1 MNPSE
6 TEPTQNVMSSSAPE
20 TFPLIKDQLLFAE
33 SIYACLPMSI
43 EIYDTNGI
51 LRSINEHALQMYGVT
66 DKTTVV
72 NIVNL
77 FNSPY
82 MDETLKNR
90 IQRGE
95 DIVLEFE
102 YDFDRIKDNAYFST
116 QNKNTIIYE
125 AKVVPLRSKEGEII
139 GHILLSNDVTA
150 IKKLNFVRMKAKESG
165 NGYGSGLYVI
175 LGI

>member
-66 DKTTVV
+66 DKTTVEKTTHTSLPK
-72 NIVNL
+72 IRTRS
-77 FNSPY
+77 F
-82 MDETLKNR
+82 MK
-90 IQRGE
+90 QRSFPCEARREKSSG
-95 DIVLEFE
+95 
-102 YDFDRIKDNAYFST
+102 
-116 QNKNTIIYE
+116 IYCF
-125 AKVVPLRSKEGEII
+125 P
-139 GHILLSNDVTA
+139 T
-150 IKKLNFVRMKAKESG
+150 M
-165 NGYGSGLYVI
+165 
-175 LGI
+175 

>member
-6 TEPTQNVMSSSAPE
+6 TEPTTQNVMSSSEPE
-20 TFPLIKDQLLFAE
+20 TFPLTKDQLLFAE

-77 FNSPY
+77 
-82 MDETLKNR
+82 L
-90 IQRGE
+90 
-95 DIVLEFE
+95 IVLIWTKLSKSHSERRR
-102 YDFDRIKDNAYFST
+102 YCSGIRIR
-116 QNKNTIIYE
+116 
-125 AKVVPLRSKEGEII
+125 L
-139 GHILLSNDVTA
+139 
-150 IKKLNFVRMKAKESG
+150 
-165 NGYGSGLYVI
+165 
-175 LGI
+175 

>member
-6 TEPTQNVMSSSAPE
+6 TEPTQNVMPSSARE
-20 TFPLIKDQLLFAE
+20 TFPLTKDQLLFAE

-82 MDETLKNR
+82 VDETLKNR

-102 YDFDRIKDNAYFST
+102 YDFDRIKDNAYFF
-116 QNKNTIIYE
+116 TICILS
-125 AKVVPLRSKEGEII
+125 VISSWVPIISNFPKCSKDNRIM
-139 GHILLSNDVTA
+139 LS
-150 IKKLNFVRMKAKESG
+150 
-165 NGYGSGLYVI
+165 
-175 LGI
+175 

>member
-6 TEPTQNVMSSSAPE
+6 TEPTTQNVMSSSEPE
-20 TFPLIKDQLLFAE
+20 TFPLTKDQLLFAE

-82 MDETLKNR
+82 MKLSKIAFR
-90 IQRGE
+90 
-95 DIVLEFE
+95 
-102 YDFDRIKDNAYFST
+102 
-116 QNKNTIIYE
+116 E
-125 AKVVPLRSKEGEII
+125 AK
-139 GHILLSNDVTA
+139 ILFWNSNTT
-150 IKKLNFVRMKAKESG
+150 LTG
-165 NGYGSGLYVI
+165 
-175 LGI
+175 

>member
-6 TEPTQNVMSSSAPE
+6 TEPTQNAMSSSVPE
-20 TFPLIKDQLLFAE
+20 TFPLTKDQLLFAE

-77 FNSPY
+77 FNNNCIFKTIPIHRSLI
-82 MDETLKNR
+82 TL
-90 IQRGE
+90 
-95 DIVLEFE
+95 
-102 YDFDRIKDNAYFST
+102 T
-116 QNKNTIIYE
+116 
-125 AKVVPLRSKEGEII
+125 
-139 GHILLSNDVTA
+139 
-150 IKKLNFVRMKAKESG
+150 
-165 NGYGSGLYVI
+165 I
-175 LGI
+175 LGIPKVINRITNMT

>member
-20 TFPLIKDQLLFAE
+20 TFPLTKDQLLFAE

-77 FNSPY
+77 FNSHY
-82 MDETLKNR
+82 VDETLKNR

-102 YDFDRIKDNAYFST
+102 NDFAPVS
-116 QNKNTIIYE
+116 
-125 AKVVPLRSKEGEII
+125 
-139 GHILLSNDVTA
+139 
-150 IKKLNFVRMKAKESG
+150 
-165 NGYGSGLYVI
+165 
-175 LGI
+175 

>member
-6 TEPTQNVMSSSAPE
+6 TEPTQNAMSSSVPE
-20 TFPLIKDQLLFAE
+20 TFPLTKDQLLFAE

-82 MDETLKNR
+82 VDETLKNR

-125 AKVVPLRSKEGEII
+125 AKVVPLRSKEEK
-139 GHILLSNDVTA
+139 S
-150 IKKLNFVRMKAKESG
+150 SG
-165 NGYGSGLYVI
+165 IYCFPTM
-175 LGI
+175 

>member
-6 TEPTQNVMSSSAPE
+6 TEPTTQNVMSSSEPE
-20 TFPLIKDQLLFAE
+20 TFPLTKDQLLFAE

-102 YDFDRIKDNAYFST
+102 YDFDRIKDNPPDTTKAPIFIFFISIFINF
-116 QNKNTIIYE
+116 QFLFFN
-125 AKVVPLRSKEGEII
+125 S
-139 GHILLSNDVTA
+139 LSF
-150 IKKLNFVRMKAKESG
+150 IS
-165 NGYGSGLYVI
+165 
-175 LGI
+175 